1 MGSIVALI
9 VITIVSLLVVRIG
22 AHALVMTGLSLD
34 TASFQAVSAF
44 FGVGFT
50 TREAE
55 LVVNH
60 PVRRRI
66 IRDLIV
72 IGNIGLTSAL
82 ATVIVSFVAYDNHWD
97 RVLLKLGAV
106 AVALLLFW
114 ALWKLHFL
122 RRAVDWIIM
131 HSLQRVGVVR
141 ALDYEILLR
150 AQDGYGVAEFVLEP
164 DHPLVGKSLA
174 QVKLRNQGVVVLGI
188 ARAGLNDEPGV
199 YIGAPHGE
207 AMLLAGDVLTV
218 YGRDADVRRGLHLP
232 PDPNAPVHPP
242 AHPATPAHA

>member
-9 VITIVSLLVVRIG
+9 IITVLSLLVVRISS
-22 AHALVMTGLSLD
+22 HALVMTGLSVD
-34 TASFQAVSAF
+34 TARFQAVSAF

-72 IGNIGLTSAL
+72 VGNIGLTSAL
-82 ATVIVSFVAYDNHWD
+82 ATVVVSFVAHENKLD
-97 RVLLKLGAV
+97 RVLLKLSALV
-106 AVALLLFW
+106 VALFLFW
-114 ALWKLHFL
+114 VLWKIRFF
-122 RRAVDWIIM
+122 RTSVDWVILRSIE
-131 HSLQRVGVVR
+131 RIGVVK
-141 ALDYEILLR
+141 ALDYEVLLR
-150 AQDGYGVAEFVLEP
+150 AQHGYGVAECVLEP
-164 DHPLVGKSLA
+164 GHPLVGKTLA
-174 QVKLRNQGVVVLGI
+174 EVKLRNQGVVVLGI
-188 ARAGLNDEPGV
+188 ARVGLNDEPGV